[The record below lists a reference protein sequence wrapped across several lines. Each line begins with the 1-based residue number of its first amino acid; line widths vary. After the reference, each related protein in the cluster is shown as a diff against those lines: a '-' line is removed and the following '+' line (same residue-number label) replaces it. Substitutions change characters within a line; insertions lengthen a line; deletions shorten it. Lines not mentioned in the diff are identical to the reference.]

1 LHNYRALACEVL
13 SRCQILARYS
23 EDAHCIRRTFLS
35 SAIRDCH
42 HEIARWVAPLGLE
55 STVDA
60 AGNLRIL
67 YPGVSPNSPRLLIGS
82 HLDTVP
88 DAGAYDGIL
97 GVVIAIALITAVN
110 GKEFP
115 FAIEAIGFSEEEGI
129 RFGTPFIGSRAIAGT
144 LDDELLNREDAQG
157 ISVRQAIT
165 NFGLDSSEIARAAAD
180 EKTLGYLEFHIEQG
194 PVLEKAGHP
203 LGVVEAIVGQSRLS
217 FTFRGQANH
226 AGTTPMSCRN
236 DALVAA
242 ALWISAVENRAHIIP
257 DLVATVGSVRVKP
270 GAANVIPGETELSL
284 DVRHQND
291 NARKA
296 AVDYMIREAE
306 DIAQTRGLRLET
318 VALLDQQ
325 AVPMNAFLVE
335 QIVESIRKIGC
346 EPYRMVSGAGHDAMI
361 LASKIPSA
369 MIFLRTPG
377 GISHDPAESVE
388 AEDVA
393 KSIECGVQL
402 LNHLA
407 VTPDFL
413 SIASTSRRHSA

>member
-1 LHNYRALACEVL
+1 
-13 SRCQILARYS
+13 
-23 EDAHCIRRTFLS
+23 
-35 SAIRDCH
+35 
-42 HEIARWVAPLGLE
+42 
-55 STVDA
+55 
-60 AGNLRIL
+60 
-67 YPGVSPNSPRLLIGS
+67 
-82 HLDTVP
+82 
-88 DAGAYDGIL
+88 
-97 GVVIAIALITAVN
+97 
-110 GKEFP
+110 
-115 FAIEAIGFSEEEGI
+115 
-129 RFGTPFIGSRAIAGT
+129 
-144 LDDELLNREDAQG
+144 
-157 ISVRQAIT
+157 
-165 NFGLDSSEIARAAAD
+165 
-180 EKTLGYLEFHIEQG
+180 
-194 PVLEKAGHP
+194 
-203 LGVVEAIVGQSRLS
+203 
-217 FTFRGQANH
+217 
-226 AGTTPMSCRN
+226 MSCRN